1 MNKSI
6 EISARTQE
14 EAIASGLEQLGASIS
29 EVTIDILQEGS
40 KGLFGLFGS
49 RLAKVRLT
57 LKEDADTLGEAQRI
71 VSDMFRSSE
80 EKPQPRKERAPKEEK
95 PAVTE
100 EAKEPKAP
108 REPKEQKETRE
119 PKEPREKPVK
129 KDPKDLQIEELKDKV
144 IRQMAEFDNY
154 RKRTE
159 REKAQN
165 YDIGASDFITKILP
179 IVDNFE
185 RGMEA
190 LSEEEKETSYVQGFI
205 MIYKQLKK
213 VLDDAGVVEIE
224 ALGKEFDPLFHN
236 AVLQQPSEEYESG
249 VIMQVYRK
257 GYMYKDKVLRH
268 SMVIV
273 AQ

>member
-1 MNKSI
+1 MQENEKL
-6 EISARTQE
+6 EKEGMQE
-14 EAIASGLEQLGASIS
+14 EQAETAQTAQETAETETAQENGAARETAQADS
-29 EVTIDILQEGS
+29 ETES
-40 KGLFGLFGS
+40 
-49 RLAKVRLT
+49 A
-57 LKEDADTLGEAQRI
+57 GEAA
-71 VSDMFRSSE
+71 E
-80 EKPQPRKERAPKEEK
+80 PEAEEK
-95 PAVTE
+95 PA
-100 EAKEPKAP
+100 
-108 REPKEQKETRE
+108 
-119 PKEPREKPVK
+119 K
-129 KDPKDLQIEELKDKV
+129 KDPRDLQIEELKDKV

>member
-1 MNKSI
+1 MERDNLQK
-6 EISARTQE
+6 EQDQAQAEAAAAEQEQAAAQTEPAQTEQEAADAQTSAEETPAEEVTAEETPAEETTQE
-14 EAIASGLEQLGASIS
+14 
-29 EVTIDILQEGS
+29 
-40 KGLFGLFGS
+40 
-49 RLAKVRLT
+49 
-57 LKEDADTLGEAQRI
+57 
-71 VSDMFRSSE
+71 
-80 EKPQPRKERAPKEEK
+80 P
-95 PAVTE
+95 
-100 EAKEPKAP
+100 AKE
-108 REPKEQKETRE
+108 TG
-119 PKEPREKPVK
+119 K

-165 YDIGASDFITKILP
+165 YDIGASDFIIKILP

-185 RGMEA
+185 RGLESM
-190 LSEEEKETSYVQGFI
+190 SEEEKETSYVQGFN

-213 VLDDAGVVEIE
+213 VLDEEGVVEIE

-236 AVLQQPSEEYESG
+236 AVMQQPSDEYESG
-249 VIMQVYRK
+249 TIMQVYRK
-257 GYMYKDKVLRH
+257 GYMYKDRVLRH

>member
-1 MNKSI
+1 MQENEKL
-6 EISARTQE
+6 EKEGMQE
-14 EAIASGLEQLGASIS
+14 EQAETAQTAQENGAAR
-29 EVTIDILQEGS
+29 ETAQ
-40 KGLFGLFGS
+40 
-49 RLAKVRLT
+49 
-57 LKEDADTLGEAQRI
+57 ADPETESAGEAA
-71 VSDMFRSSE
+71 E
-80 EKPQPRKERAPKEEK
+80 P
-95 PAVTE
+95 
-100 EAKEPKAP
+100 EAE
-108 REPKEQKETRE
+108 
-119 PKEPREKPVK
+119 EKPVK

>member
-1 MNKSI
+1 MQENKDL
-6 EISARTQE
+6 EKEVMQEEQTEAAQTTQE
-14 EAIASGLEQLGASIS
+14 TAETESSPQEAPEA
-29 EVTIDILQEGS
+29 EVS
-40 KGLFGLFGS
+40 K
-49 RLAKVRLT
+49 
-57 LKEDADTLGEAQRI
+57 E
-71 VSDMFRSSE
+71 SE
-80 EKPQPRKERAPKEEK
+80 EKSG
-95 PAVTE
+95 
-100 EAKEPKAP
+100 
-108 REPKEQKETRE
+108 
-119 PKEPREKPVK
+119 K

-224 ALGKEFDPLFHN
+224 ALGKAFDPLFHN

-257 GYMYKDKVLRH
+257 GYMYKDRVLRH

>member
-1 MNKSI
+1 MQENEKLEKEVMQEEQTETAQTAQEAAETES
-6 EISARTQE
+6 TQE
-14 EAIASGLEQLGASIS
+14 QVAAEETAQADPDAESAGEEAE
-29 EVTIDILQEGS
+29 
-40 KGLFGLFGS
+40 
-49 RLAKVRLT
+49 
-57 LKEDADTLGEAQRI
+57 
-71 VSDMFRSSE
+71 SE
-80 EKPQPRKERAPKEEK
+80 EKPG
-95 PAVTE
+95 
-100 EAKEPKAP
+100 
-108 REPKEQKETRE
+108 
-119 PKEPREKPVK
+119 K

>member
-1 MNKSI
+1 MQENEKLEKEVMQEEQTETAQTAQEAAETES
-6 EISARTQE
+6 TQE
-14 EAIASGLEQLGASIS
+14 QVAAEETAQADPDAESAGEEAE
-29 EVTIDILQEGS
+29 
-40 KGLFGLFGS
+40 
-49 RLAKVRLT
+49 
-57 LKEDADTLGEAQRI
+57 
-71 VSDMFRSSE
+71 SE
-80 EKPQPRKERAPKEEK
+80 EKPG
-95 PAVTE
+95 
-100 EAKEPKAP
+100 
-108 REPKEQKETRE
+108 
-119 PKEPREKPVK
+119 K

-190 LSEEEKETSYVQGFI
+190 LSEEQKETSYVQGFI

-224 ALGKEFDPLFHN
+224 A
-236 AVLQQPSEEYESG
+236 
-249 VIMQVYRK
+249 R
-257 GYMYKDKVLRH
+257 
-268 SMVIV
+268 
-273 AQ
+273 

>member
-1 MNKSI
+1 MQENKDLEKEVMQEEQTETAQTAQEAAETES
-6 EISARTQE
+6 TQE
-14 EAIASGLEQLGASIS
+14 QVAAEETAQADPDAESAGEEAE
-29 EVTIDILQEGS
+29 
-40 KGLFGLFGS
+40 
-49 RLAKVRLT
+49 
-57 LKEDADTLGEAQRI
+57 
-71 VSDMFRSSE
+71 SE
-80 EKPQPRKERAPKEEK
+80 EKPG
-95 PAVTE
+95 
-100 EAKEPKAP
+100 
-108 REPKEQKETRE
+108 
-119 PKEPREKPVK
+119 K

-224 ALGKEFDPLFHN
+224 ALGKESDPLFHN

>member
-1 MNKSI
+1 MQENEKLEKEVMQEEQTETAQTAQEAAETES
-6 EISARTQE
+6 TQE
-14 EAIASGLEQLGASIS
+14 QVAAEETAQADPDAENAGEEAE
-29 EVTIDILQEGS
+29 
-40 KGLFGLFGS
+40 
-49 RLAKVRLT
+49 
-57 LKEDADTLGEAQRI
+57 
-71 VSDMFRSSE
+71 SE
-80 EKPQPRKERAPKEEK
+80 EKPG
-95 PAVTE
+95 
-100 EAKEPKAP
+100 
-108 REPKEQKETRE
+108 
-119 PKEPREKPVK
+119 K

>member
-1 MNKSI
+1 MTDNKDM
-6 EISARTQE
+6 EKEVMQEEEVRAEEKVPETQE
-14 EAIASGLEQLGASIS
+14 AETAEQEQAAAETEAAPEEQPA
-29 EVTIDILQEGS
+29 
-40 KGLFGLFGS
+40 
-49 RLAKVRLT
+49 A
-57 LKEDADTLGEAQRI
+57 
-71 VSDMFRSSE
+71 E
-80 EKPQPRKERAPKEEK
+80 EKPG
-95 PAVTE
+95 
-100 EAKEPKAP
+100 
-108 REPKEQKETRE
+108 
-119 PKEPREKPVK
+119 K

-165 YDIGASDFITKILP
+165 YDIGAADFITKILP

-190 LSEEEKETSYVQGFI
+190 LGEEEKETSYVQGFI

-213 VLDDAGVVEIE
+213 VLDEAGVVEIE

-236 AVLQQPSEEYESG
+236 AVLQQPSDEYESG

>member
-1 MNKSI
+1 MQENKDL
-6 EISARTQE
+6 EKEVMQE
-14 EAIASGLEQLGASIS
+14 EQTEAAEPAQETGKAEDTMQEQESAPEQTETENSGEGA
-29 EVTIDILQEGS
+29 
-40 KGLFGLFGS
+40 
-49 RLAKVRLT
+49 
-57 LKEDADTLGEAQRI
+57 EA
-71 VSDMFRSSE
+71 
-80 EKPQPRKERAPKEEK
+80 EEK
-95 PAVTE
+95 PA
-100 EAKEPKAP
+100 
-108 REPKEQKETRE
+108 
-119 PKEPREKPVK
+119 K

-185 RGMEA
+185 RGMDA

-213 VLDDAGVVEIE
+213 VLDETGVVEIE

-236 AVLQQPSEEYESG
+236 AVMQQPSDEYESG

>member
-1 MNKSI
+1 MQENKDLEKEVMQEEQTETAQTAQEAAETES
-6 EISARTQE
+6 TQE
-14 EAIASGLEQLGASIS
+14 QVAAEETAQADPDAESAGEEAE
-29 EVTIDILQEGS
+29 
-40 KGLFGLFGS
+40 
-49 RLAKVRLT
+49 
-57 LKEDADTLGEAQRI
+57 
-71 VSDMFRSSE
+71 SE
-80 EKPQPRKERAPKEEK
+80 EKPG
-95 PAVTE
+95 
-100 EAKEPKAP
+100 
-108 REPKEQKETRE
+108 
-119 PKEPREKPVK
+119 K

>member
-1 MNKSI
+1 MTENKDM
-6 EISARTQE
+6 EKEVMQE
-14 EAIASGLEQLGASIS
+14 EEIQEAENAAETPAEKSAEQDQADPEAEAVS
-29 EVTIDILQEGS
+29 EEES
-40 KGLFGLFGS
+40 
-49 RLAKVRLT
+49 A
-57 LKEDADTLGEAQRI
+57 A
-71 VSDMFRSSE
+71 E
-80 EKPQPRKERAPKEEK
+80 EKPG
-95 PAVTE
+95 
-100 EAKEPKAP
+100 
-108 REPKEQKETRE
+108 
-119 PKEPREKPVK
+119 K

-185 RGMEA
+185 RGLEA
-190 LSEEEKETSYVQGFI
+190 LGEEEKDTSYVQGFI

-236 AVLQQPSEEYESG
+236 AVMQQPSEEYESG

-257 GYMYKDKVLRH
+257 GYMYKDRVLRH

>member
-1 MNKSI
+1 MTENKDM
-6 EISARTQE
+6 EKEVMQE
-14 EAIASGLEQLGASIS
+14 EEIQEAENAAETPAEKSAEQDQADPEAEAVS
-29 EVTIDILQEGS
+29 EEEP
-40 KGLFGLFGS
+40 
-49 RLAKVRLT
+49 A
-57 LKEDADTLGEAQRI
+57 A
-71 VSDMFRSSE
+71 E
-80 EKPQPRKERAPKEEK
+80 EKPG
-95 PAVTE
+95 
-100 EAKEPKAP
+100 
-108 REPKEQKETRE
+108 
-119 PKEPREKPVK
+119 K

-185 RGMEA
+185 RGLEA
-190 LSEEEKETSYVQGFI
+190 LGEEEKETSYVQGFI

-236 AVLQQPSEEYESG
+236 AVMQQPSEEYESG

-257 GYMYKDKVLRH
+257 GYMYKDRVLRH

>member
-1 MNKSI
+1 MTENKDM
-6 EISARTQE
+6 EKEVMQE
-14 EAIASGLEQLGASIS
+14 EQTEAAESSQDTAETENVQQESPEQENAETEEVS
-29 EVTIDILQEGS
+29 E
-40 KGLFGLFGS
+40 
-49 RLAKVRLT
+49 
-57 LKEDADTLGEAQRI
+57 EAAQ
-71 VSDMFRSSE
+71 E
-80 EKPQPRKERAPKEEK
+80 EKPG
-95 PAVTE
+95 
-100 EAKEPKAP
+100 
-108 REPKEQKETRE
+108 
-119 PKEPREKPVK
+119 K

-185 RGMEA
+185 RGLEA
-190 LSEEEKETSYVQGFI
+190 LGEEEKETSYVQGFV

-213 VLDDAGVVEIE
+213 VLDEAGVVEIE

-236 AVLQQPSEEYESG
+236 AVMQQPSEEYESG

-257 GYMYKDKVLRH
+257 GYMYKDRVLRH